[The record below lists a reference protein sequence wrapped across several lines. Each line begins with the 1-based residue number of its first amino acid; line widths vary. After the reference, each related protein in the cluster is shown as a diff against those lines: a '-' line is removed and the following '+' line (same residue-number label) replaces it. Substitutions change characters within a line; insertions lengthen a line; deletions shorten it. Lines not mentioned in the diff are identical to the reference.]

1 MDLSFEK
8 RAVGGKTVL
17 AVSGDVD
24 LHTAPQLRDRIRTLV
39 DEGARALVID
49 MTGVEFLDSTGLG
62 TLLGSRKQL
71 VALDGRLALAGL
83 SDHVLKVFEITSLDQ
98 VFDIHPTVDAALR
111 GIDNDTPAGEP
122 AWAGWALVSRLLSGH
137 RDRVVDL
144 EQPHTCW
151 CGAVLVPG
159 ARGGS

>member
-1 MDLSFEK
+1 MVGMDLSFET
-8 RAVGGKTVL
+8 RAVGGTTVL
-17 AVSGDVD
+17 AVGGDVD

-39 DEGARALVID
+39 DEGTRRLVVD

-98 VFDIHPTVDAALR
+98 VFDIHATVDEALR
-111 GIDNDTPAGEP
+111 GIENDTPADEP
-122 AWAGWALVSRLLSGH
+122 A
-137 RDRVVDL
+137 
-144 EQPHTCW
+144 
-151 CGAVLVPG
+151 
-159 ARGGS
+159 

>member
-1 MDLSFEK
+1 MVGMDLSFET
-8 RAVGGKTVL
+8 RAVGGTTVL
-17 AVSGDVD
+17 AVGGDVD

-39 DEGARALVID
+39 DEGTRRLVVD

-98 VFDIHPTVDAALR
+98 VFDIRPTVDEALR
-111 GIDNDTPAGEP
+111 GIENGTPAGEP
-122 AWAGWALVSRLLSGH
+122 A
-137 RDRVVDL
+137 
-144 EQPHTCW
+144 
-151 CGAVLVPG
+151 
-159 ARGGS
+159 

>member
-1 MDLSFEK
+1 MDLSFET
-8 RAVGGKTVL
+8 RAVGGTTVL
-17 AVSGDVD
+17 AVGGDVD

-39 DEGARALVID
+39 DEGTRRLVVD

-98 VFDIHPTVDAALR
+98 VFDIHATVDEALR
-111 GIDNDTPAGEP
+111 GIENDTPADEP
-122 AWAGWALVSRLLSGH
+122 A
-137 RDRVVDL
+137 
-144 EQPHTCW
+144 
-151 CGAVLVPG
+151 
-159 ARGGS
+159 